1 MGNKGGNALN
11 QGMNEGNEGNRNTN
25 IDFRVSRGR
34 DTCSQNTTE
43 PPQRESGKY
52 ENSVQG
58 FL

>member
-1 MGNKGGNALN
+1 MGNKGGNVLN
-11 QGMNEGNEGNRNTN
+11 QGMNEGNEGNLNTN

-34 DTCSQNTTE
+34 YTCSQNTTE
-43 PPQRESGKY
+43 PLQRESGKY